1 MEKMKS
7 LTSTTIPAARRDPQ
21 ALHLRKKGVKE
32 AKAPSLCFWSK
43 MPLRCALHQQSD
55 KMKDF
60 LPMINK
66 KNKKIT
72 KNYKNIVS
80 FRIFN

>member
-32 AKAPSLCFWSK
+32 AKAPPPSAFGRKCH
-43 MPLRCALHQQSD
+43 CDVHY
-55 KMKDF
+55 
-60 LPMINK
+60 INK
-66 KNKKIT
+66 VIK
-72 KNYKNIVS
+72 
-80 FRIFN
+80 